1 MILTALKNKQYN
13 PQIFSSSTLL
23 KEEIWNDSALEKT
36 LSQNGLQPFFELG
49 EQLTK
54 SKAKDRQL
62 LFNFLNLARSN
73 ALLKQIYQ
81 ENKQNDWFDL
91 CLKIIEKSN
100 FTLSRLFHQR
110 VEQYNVKT
118 LFQEIQGKEI
128 TEHWWLDINEK
139 VNDIARGLLS
149 LSKNSNSGPV
159 AILSENSL
167 EMVCIDLACLMTGI
181 VNVPI
186 PANSTAESVTY
197 ILNHSKAATIFV
209 STEKQL
215 QKVLKT
221 RSQLKNLQNIVI
233 IKHTE
238 DSSNTEIISFT
249 QFIKQG
255 IGVSDADLE
264 SAFEQVKLSDLATI
278 MYTSGTTEAP
288 KGIMFSHLNIISK
301 RFARAIALP
310 EIGAD
315 DTFLCYL
322 PLYHTFG
329 RYFEMMGCIFW
340 GCTYAFMEGPGIDTL
355 IGNMQLVK
363 PTVFIS
369 IPQKWIQLYEKIQED
384 VDIDTAPHSE
394 IQGVVAKLTGGKL
407 KWGLSAAG
415 YLDPEIF
422 RFFQEY
428 GIELMSGFGMTEA
441 TGGITM
447 TAPFQYCEN
456 SVGPALPGIDI
467 ELAKDGEMKMR
478 GPYVMMGYLNEK
490 SNGIED
496 GWVYTGDIFSK
507 DANGSYEIIDR
518 KKEIYKNI
526 KGQTV
531 SPQKIENLFRDFES
545 VQSVFLVGDHREHN
559 TLLLYPNFE
568 YEQVNFKKLKDEE
581 LREFFNSLIVSV
593 NRFLAPFER
602 IVNFD
607 IIDRDFDI
615 EKGELTPKG
624 TYKRKAIEK
633 NFADIIK
640 SMYGKKY
647 IAFKINKLEL
657 RVPKWFLRV
666 KGLTSDDLRL
676 KNSTLS
682 LKQFKKKLKIKSAN
696 KDTVQI
702 GSLWYSI
709 PNAYFN
715 LGKFINTPDLW
726 VGNLEFENFVGEVIL
741 QRSLERESKA
751 SDIKVLPKKTD
762 KGESK
767 ILNELKN
774 LIKKNEFN
782 LRGIHL
788 SAHAVHSLNKDHAFP
803 AIEYLGSVI
812 QAKSGQT
819 SRIAASVLMRTCE
832 FKDISIKRRAFGIL
846 LATEKRIHL
855 EDIIQNFLR
864 PDELLLDKKM
874 ILALSQQGF
883 GKDQLEQIFSFLKNI
898 SNQLTSKKKSA
909 FRKIIIS
916 IFDLLTAYGARHSSS
931 YKKIRAEFIQWSLS
945 KLDAQ
950 VSKHAKMCAEKL
962 LSGYRKWIGPNQLF
976 AVDSDTGAE
985 YRWQDV
991 ITCEESIHVEDKKK
1005 ILTALEKAPVIRE
1018 AISVFTN
1025 SKTLI
1030 RLEDIAHKGIW
1041 VSFLGARHGKSVYR
1055 ISVQTRRDGAFDLAI
1070 NVNQNLSK
1078 KEVENEISW
1087 LIRAGVKETPKPLVE
1102 DFGGYW
1108 PEYDLWTEEF
1118 IHGETVDKVLA
1129 RLERQDQAEGT
1140 GKLPQFW
1147 PHFAWSGLL
1156 AYVDFWHRTDLE
1168 FEIADPTPANV
1179 IVPLYDFQFGSRIVS
1194 ISNRKNFESLAKMML
1209 SFRTNFIL
1217 KVESKYTQLRG
1228 QSSWHIIF
1236 SAFVE
1241 ILGEK
1246 GGLEIL
1252 AETVTTLENSKLNQD
1267 ERELLQKLKIFTQA
1281 VQEKGYL
1288 PRRLYFAI
1296 KRFHR
1301 WLDLNRNATTE
1312 ARLQNLQELMTT
1324 YTLNDL
1330 EKRYPGVRVQ
1340 LFRDTVFEKNKDIKC
1355 GLNKT
1360 VQEIHANLNSN
1371 IDLLGAIS
1379 KLKSQTS
1386 FSEEESFFLTRMTY
1400 PHLGPKD
1407 TAKLISLSEHGTPT
1421 TTLIVFIEDQEGH
1434 KLGIRRPA
1442 SAKEIAKLHKLYTMA
1457 NLPIEFRP
1465 EHQYLIVVN
1474 ERLQVIGGIFY
1485 RFIEPQ
1491 NVHLEKIVVD
1501 NRYRKKGVSNGL
1513 MQEFF
1518 NRLKNQEVK
1527 IVTVGFLRPEFF
1539 YRFGFKIEHSY
1550 GNMVKR
1556 LIEGR

>member
-1 MILTALKNKQYN
+1 MLK
-13 PQIFSSSTLL
+13 THL
-23 KEEIWNDSALEKT
+23 KEGNWNESDTEAT

-54 SKAKDRQL
+54 SKPKDRQL

-100 FTLSRLFHQR
+100 FTLSHLFHQR
-110 VEQYNVKT
+110 VEKHTVKT
-118 LFQEIQGKEI
+118 LFQEIQGNEI
-128 TEHWWLDINEK
+128 IEHWWLDINEK

-149 LSKNSNSGPV
+149 LSRDSSSGPV
-159 AILSENSL
+159 AILAENSL
-167 EMVCIDLACLMTGI
+167 AMVCIDLACLMTGR

-186 PANSTAESVTY
+186 PATSTAESVAY
-197 ILNHSKAATIFV
+197 ILNHSKAATLFV

-215 QKVLKT
+215 QKVLTT
-221 RSQLKNLQNIVI
+221 RSKLKDLHNIVI
-233 IKHTE
+233 IKHL
-238 DSSNTEIISFT
+238 DDLNNLEIISLA

-255 IGVSDADLE
+255 LGVSDADLE

-310 EIGAD
+310 EIGQD
-315 DTFLCYL
+315 DKFLCYL

-340 GCTYAFMEGPGIDTL
+340 GCTYAFMEGPGIDTM
-355 IGNMQLVK
+355 IENMQLVK

-369 IPQKWIQLYEKIQED
+369 IPQKWIQLYEKIQES

-394 IQGVVAKLTGGKL
+394 IQPVVAKLTGGKL

-559 TLLLYPNFE
+559 TLLLYPNYE
-568 YEQVNFKKLKDEE
+568 YTQVNFKKLKDEE

-607 IIDRDFDI
+607 IIDRDFDVA
-615 EKGELTPKG
+615 KGELTPKG

-633 NFADIIK
+633 NFAEPIK

-666 KGLTSDDLRL
+666 KGLTSDDLRF

-682 LKQFKKKLKIKSAN
+682 LKQFKTKLKIKSAN

-709 PNAYFN
+709 QNIYFN
-715 LGKFINTPDLW
+715 LGEFINTPDLW
-726 VGNLEFENFVGEVIL
+726 VGNLEFENFVGEEIL
-741 QRSLERESKA
+741 QRSLERESKV
-751 SDIKVLPKKTD
+751 SNIKVLPKKTD
-762 KGESK
+762 TTGSG
-767 ILNELKN
+767 ILNELQG
-774 LIKKNEFN
+774 LTTKNEYN
-782 LRGIHL
+782 LRGTHL
-788 SAHAVHSLNKDHAFP
+788 SAHAVQSLNKDHAFP
-803 AIEYLGSVI
+803 AIKYLASVI
-812 QAKSGQT
+812 QANSEQT
-819 SRIAASVLMRTCE
+819 SRIASSVLMRTCE
-832 FKDISIKRRAFGIL
+832 FKDISIKRHAFESL
-846 LATEKRIHL
+846 LATEKRIPL
-855 EDIIQNFLR
+855 EDILQKFLR
-864 PDELLLDKKM
+864 PNELLLDKKT
-874 ILALSQQGF
+874 ISTLSEQSL
-883 GKDQLEQIFSFLKNI
+883 GKDQLEKVFSFLKNI
-898 SNQLTSKKKSA
+898 ASQLTSKNKSA
-909 FRKIIIS
+909 LRKIIIS
-916 IFDLLTAYGARHSSS
+916 VLDLLTAYGLRHSSS
-931 YKKIRAEFIQWSLS
+931 YKTIRAEFVHWSSS
-945 KLDAQ
+945 KFDAQ
-950 VSKHAKMCAEKL
+950 VAKHAKACAEKL
-962 LSGYRKWIGPNQLF
+962 MSGYRTWIGSNQAF
-976 AVDSDTGAE
+976 AVDSETGSE
-985 YRWQDV
+985 YRWKDV
-991 ITCEESIHVEDKKK
+991 ITCEEDIHVEDKKK
-1005 ILTALEKAPVIRE
+1005 ILAALEKAPVIRE
-1018 AISVFTN
+1018 AISVFTS

-1041 VSFLGARHGKSVYR
+1041 VSFLGARHGKTVYR
-1055 ISVQTRRDGAFDLAI
+1055 VSVQTRRDGAFDLAI
-1070 NVNQNLSK
+1070 NINKNLSK
-1078 KEVENEISW
+1078 KEIESEISW
-1087 LIRAGVKETPKPLVE
+1087 LIRVGVEENPKPLVE

-1118 IHGETVDKVLA
+1118 IHGETVDKVLT
-1129 RLERQDQAEGT
+1129 RLERRDQAEET
-1140 GKLPQFW
+1140 LKLQQFW
-1147 PHFAWSGLL
+1147 PHFAWSGLI
-1156 AYVDFWHRTDLE
+1156 AYVNFWHQTDREL
-1168 FEIADPTPANV
+1168 EIADPTPANV
-1179 IVPLYDFQFGSRIVS
+1179 IVPIYDFQFGSRIVS
-1194 ISNRKNFESLAKMML
+1194 ISERKGFESPAKMML

-1217 KVESKYTQLRG
+1217 KVESSYMQLRG

-1246 GGLEIL
+1246 TGLEIL
-1252 AETVTTLENSKLNQD
+1252 AETAATLENSKFNP
-1267 ERELLQKLKIFTQA
+1267 EEHELLKKLKIFTEA
-1281 VQEKGYL
+1281 VQENGYL

-1301 WLDLNRNATTE
+1301 WFDLNRDATAE
-1312 ARLQNLQELMTT
+1312 ARLQTLQELVTT
-1324 YTLNDL
+1324 YSLSDL

-1340 LFRDTVFEKNKDIKC
+1340 LFRDTVFSKNENIKC
-1355 GLNKT
+1355 GLNKI
-1360 VQEIHANLNSN
+1360 VQEIHANSHSN
-1371 IDLLGAIS
+1371 IDLLDAIS

-1407 TAKLISLSEHGTPT
+1407 TAELISLSEKGTAT
-1421 TTLIVFIEDQEGH
+1421 TALIVFIEDLEGR
-1434 KLGIRRPA
+1434 KLGIRQPA

-1457 NLPIEFRP
+1457 NLPIVFRP

-1474 ERLQVIGGIFY
+1474 ERLQVIGGLFY
-1485 RFIEPQ
+1485 RFVES
-1491 NVHLEKIVVD
+1491 NHVHLEKIVVD

-1513 MQEFF
+1513 MLEFF

-1527 IVTVGFLRPEFF
+1527 VATVGFLRPEFF
-1539 YRFGFKIEHSY
+1539 YKFGFKIEHSY

-1556 LIEGR
+1556 LAEEPVTNEVSPPNKESH